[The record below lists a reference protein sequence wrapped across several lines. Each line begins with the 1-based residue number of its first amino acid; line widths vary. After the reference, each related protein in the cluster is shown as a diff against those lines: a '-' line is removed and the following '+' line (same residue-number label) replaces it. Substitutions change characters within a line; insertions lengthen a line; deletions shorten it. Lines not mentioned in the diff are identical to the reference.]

1 MKFIIYDVTFLVLA
15 TVLVAL
21 FLYTRKHNLK
31 REGLLYL
38 YRTKVGLRLIEWTSK
53 KYARVLRPMQYVVIA
68 FGYLLLLTMLW
79 LLAKLSYHYLTSPSL
94 AQQLRVPVVMPLI
107 PYIDKLFAVD
117 FLPPFYFTYWIIIIA
132 IIAVPHEFAHGIFA
146 RLNKVKIH
154 STGFGFLGPFLAAF
168 VEQDEK
174 QMSRAPRFQQLAI
187 LAAGTF
193 ANVLMTL
200 FFALVLWLFI
210 ITVFVPAGVYFNTYA
225 TTTIPT
231 SAITSV
237 NNMPLLNASGFLT
250 TTNESLVSLATAAA
264 TYAAPPQQLA
274 QTLHEQRPT
283 ITVYE
288 NSPALSAR
296 LRGAIVAVDAE
307 KITSYDTLRAAIL
320 SHAPGDNITIT
331 TKDEEGKEQHFHITL
346 AEREGRP
353 YLGIGVVPLQARGI
367 RGFVYS
373 FITSVRDPMT
383 YYESRIGDL
392 GTFIY
397 DLLWWIVVINISVAL
412 CNMLPVGIFDGGRFF
427 YLTVWS
433 ITGSQKA
440 GERAFKASTWIILA
454 LVALLMVKWVL
465 VIF

>member
-1 MKFIIYDVTFLVLA
+1 MKFIVYDIMFLVLA
-15 TVLVAL
+15 TLLVAL

-38 YRTKVGLRLIEWTSK
+38 YRTKVGLRLIEWTSR
-53 KYARVLRPMQYVVIA
+53 KYARFLRPMQYVVIA
-68 FGYLLLLTMLW
+68 SGYVLLFAMLW
-79 LLAKLSYHYLTSPSL
+79 LLLKLSYHYMTSPSL
-94 AQQLRVPVVMPLI
+94 AQQLRVPVVTPLI

-132 IIAVPHEFAHGIFA
+132 IIAIPHEFAHGIFA

-174 QMSRAPRFQQLAI
+174 QMNRAPRFQQLAI

-193 ANVLMTL
+193 ANVLMTI
-200 FFALVLWLFI
+200 FFAIVLWLFI
-210 ITVFVPAGVYFNTYA
+210 IAVFVPAGVYFNTYA
-225 TTTIPT
+225 ATTIST
-231 SAITSV
+231 AAIVTV
-237 NNMPLLNASGFLT
+237 NGMPLAEAGDFLAV
-250 TTNESLVSLATAAA
+250 TNESLVSLATETS
-264 TYAAPPQQLA
+264 TYAAPPAQLV
-274 QTLHEQRPT
+274 QTLKEQRPA

-288 NSPALSAR
+288 DTPALNAR
-296 LRGAIVAVDAE
+296 LRGAIIAVDNRSV
-307 KITSYDTLRAAIL
+307 ISYDALRAAIF
-320 SHAPGDNITIT
+320 SHTPGDTITIT
-331 TKDEEGKEQHFHITL
+331 TKDEQGSEQHFHLTL
-346 AEREGRP
+346 ADREGKP
-353 YLGIGVVPLQARGI
+353 YLGIGVIPLQARGI
-367 RGFVYS
+367 RGFVYKS
-373 FITSVRDPMT
+373 IASVRDPMT
-383 YYESRIGDL
+383 YYESRIGDF

-397 DLLWWIVVINISVAL
+397 DLLWWIIVINLSVAL

-454 LVALLMVKWVL
+454 LVALLMVKWIV
-465 VIF
+465 VMF